1 MVMATPPAIRNS
13 TIAIAADR
21 SSYDLGSV
29 TDLRLS
35 PASLLA
41 MGKRL
46 LAKFRTLNHRPV
58 KHSRCW
64 ISAGRFIL

>member
-13 TIAIAADR
+13 TIAITADR

-35 PASLLA
+35 LASLLA

-46 LAKFRTLNHRPV
+46 LAKFER
-58 KHSRCW
+58 
-64 ISAGRFIL
+64 